1 MTCIDTGDQVRGV
14 IVTVKGKN
22 LCVNEY
28 MIECIKLFPLDTLL
42 LMAFLKS

>member
-22 LCVNEY
+22 LCVDEY
-28 MIECIKLFPLDTLL
+28 MIERTTLPLDTLL
-42 LMAFLKS
+42 LIALLKL